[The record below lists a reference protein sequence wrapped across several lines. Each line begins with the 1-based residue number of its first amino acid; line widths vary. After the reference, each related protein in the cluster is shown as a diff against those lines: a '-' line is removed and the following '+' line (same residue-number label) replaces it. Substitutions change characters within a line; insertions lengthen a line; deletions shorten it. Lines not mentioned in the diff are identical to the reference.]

1 MSAANAANANAANNE
16 GKPTLLVA
24 THNAGK
30 LAELRNLLRDAPYA
44 LASLADVGID
54 ADVEETGATLEENA
68 ALKAVTYARLSG
80 MLTLADDSGLEVDA
94 LGGAPGV
101 YSARYAGAGAS
112 DADRIAKLLAN
123 LASRKPPWTARFRCV
138 IAIARAGGA
147 AELHAGVCEGVI
159 IAKPRGENGFGY
171 DPVFLLPEFGKTMA
185 ELSDAEKNRV
195 SHRGLA
201 ARRVVGTLGGRGLGL
216 GLGILILR
224 CNGFDGLICAR
235 KYISTAS

>member
-1 MSAANAANANAANNE
+1 MSAANAANAANANNE
-16 GKPTLLVA
+16 SKPTLLVA

-68 ALKAVTYARLSG
+68 ALKAATYARLSG
-80 MLTLADDSGLEVDA
+80 LPALADDSGLEVDA

-123 LASRKPPWTARFRCV
+123 LASHKPPWTARFRCV
-138 IAIARAGGA
+138 IAISRHGGA
-147 AELHAGVCEGVI
+147 PELYAGVCEGVI
-159 IAKPRGENGFGY
+159 IPKPRGENGFGY
-171 DPVFLLPEFGKTMA
+171 DPVFLLPEYGKTMA
-185 ELSDAEKNRV
+185 ELSDAEKNLV

-201 ARRVVGTLGGRGLGL
+201 ARRAAGALARQGR
-216 GLGILILR
+216 
-224 CNGFDGLICAR
+224 
-235 KYISTAS
+235 ASGAG